1 MPHPD
6 ATANAE
12 AVRPAVAGPEA
23 PTPASMRAWRVSTL
37 GEPGAALSLDTVP
50 TPDPEE
56 GEVLVRVSAVAANF
70 PDVLLCRGEYQVRP
84 ELPFSPGIE
93 LVGTVAALGGGASEA
108 HGLRVGDRVVGSK
121 IGVLSE
127 YAVLPAS
134 DVWKAPAALTD
145 AEAAGLTVAYQTAW
159 FGLHRRASLRAGE
172 WLLVH
177 AAAGGVGLAA
187 VQLGVAAGA
196 RVIGVVGSAA
206 KAAVAREAGA
216 EIVLIR
222 GVDDLVAGVKS
233 ATGGHGAD
241 VVFDPVGGAAFDA
254 STKCIAF
261 EGRIVVVGFAG
272 GTIQALPAGHVL
284 VKNYSVLGLHWGLY
298 PRVRPDLIDDAR
310 AELTRLA
317 EAGGIHPVVDH
328 IVPFERAPEA
338 LTALASGS
346 TVGRVVIEVTS

>member
-6 ATANAE
+6 VRATAE
-12 AVRPAVAGPEA
+12 ADAPAVAKSEPA
-23 PTPASMRAWRVSTL
+23 VPASMRAWRVTSL
-37 GEPGAALSLDTVP
+37 GEPAAALSLDTVP
-50 TPDPEE
+50 TPEPGE
-56 GEVLVRVSAVAANF
+56 GEVLVRVHAVAANF
-70 PDVLLCRGEYQVRP
+70 PDVLLCRGEYQVKP

-93 LVGTVAALGGGASEA
+93 LVGTVVAQGDGVSGLAL
-108 HGLRVGDRVVGSK
+108 GDRVLGSR

-134 DVWKAPAALTD
+134 DTWKAPDALTD
-145 AEAAGLTVAYQTAW
+145 AEASGLTVAYQTAW
-159 FGLHRRASLRAGE
+159 FGLHRRAGLQAGE

-196 RVIGVVGSAA
+196 RVIGVVGSEA
-206 KAAVAREAGA
+206 KAAAAREAGA
-216 EIVLIR
+216 EVVLIR
-222 GVDDLVAGVKS
+222 GVDDVAAGVKA

-261 EGRIVVVGFAG
+261 EGRIIVVGFAG
-272 GTIQALPAGHVL
+272 GVIQALPAGHVL

-298 PRVRPDLIDDAR
+298 PRMRPDLIDDAR
-310 AELTRLA
+310 AGLTRLA
-317 EAGGIHPVVDH
+317 EAGGIHPVVDRV
-328 IVPFERAPEA
+328 VPFERAPEA
-338 LTALASGS
+338 LAALASGS
-346 TVGRVVIEVTS
+346 TMGRVVIEVAP

>member
-6 ATANAE
+6 APANAE
-12 AVRPAVAGPEA
+12 AARPAVVSPAAAVPEA
-23 PTPASMRAWRVSTL
+23 MRAWRVTAL
-37 GEPGAALSLDTVP
+37 GEPGDALSLDTVP
-50 TPDPEE
+50 TPEPGA
-56 GEVLVRVSAVAANF
+56 GEVLVRVRAVAANF
-70 PDVLLCRGEYQVRP
+70 PDVLLCRGEYQVKP

-93 LVGTVAALGGGASEA
+93 LVGTVAALGAGVTGVAVGE
-108 HGLRVGDRVVGSK
+108 RVLGSK
-121 IGVLSE
+121 IGVLAE

-134 DVWKAPAALTD
+134 DVWKAPDALTD
-145 AEAAGLTVAYQTAW
+145 AEASGLTVAYQTAW
-159 FGLHRRASLRAGE
+159 FGLHRRAALQAGE

-196 RVIGVVGSAA
+196 RVIGVVGSEA

-216 EIVLIR
+216 EAVLIR
-222 GVDDLVAGVKS
+222 GVDDLVAGVKA

-241 VVFDPVGGAAFDA
+241 VVFDPVGGDAFEA

-272 GTIQALPAGHVL
+272 GAIQALPAGHVL

-317 EAGGIHPVVDH
+317 SAGGIHPVVDR
-328 IVPFERAPEA
+328 IVPFEQAPDA

-346 TVGRVVIEVTS
+346 TVGRVVIEVAS